1 MKQKR
6 SVVEIISTMRF
17 LHILLA
23 ILIGFLIGA
32 GFLAIMGIV
41 ALGCGFYAG
50 LLNSQYRGEPE
61 EDAG

>member
-23 ILIGFLIGA
+23 ILIGSG
-32 GFLAIMGIV
+32 
-41 ALGCGFYAG
+41 
-50 LLNSQYRGEPE
+50 N
-61 EDAG
+61 